1 MGHTYTSYLDIAFS
15 AKQILAGLSGNYSD
29 LTNHISSF
37 PFKLEELTEAE
48 DALSEANA
56 LNNYNAEVWAYLA
69 LVCLKVSVYYPYT
82 VSLGREVRGQVK
94 KGIVGRPSIH
104 DS

>member
-1 MGHTYTSYLDIAFS
+1 MKTIVIGRVHQYYWDIVVSAKLTHMSHFS
-15 AKQILAGLSGNYSD
+15 A
-29 LTNHISSF
+29 
-37 PFKLEELTEAE
+37 KLEELTEAE

-82 VSLGREVRGQVK
+82 M
-94 KGIVGRPSIH
+94 PF
-104 DS
+104 